1 MKSVRALGST
11 PRSLPLSAD
20 DITELHAARLL
31 LLFHHCGS
39 DEKIE
44 GLTKLAK
51 LDFFVRYPSFFERA
65 ARYLGKAI
73 SAASDQAES
82 LMVRHHYGP
91 WDKRY
96 YQVLAFLEARGL
108 ITVKKRGCTYDFTL
122 TELGQEKA
130 KALSKSKPFALL
142 IDQMKTVKKLLGR
155 KNGTQLK
162 NIVYEI
168 FDEEV
173 KQRKLGE
180 LIR

>member
-1 MKSVRALGST
+1 MKSVRALGRI

-39 DEKIE
+39 GEKIE

-51 LDFFVRYPSFFERA
+51 LDFFVRYPSFFERV

-73 SAASDQAES
+73 SAACDQAES
-82 LMVRHHYGP
+82 PMVRHHYGP

-108 ITVKKRGCTYDFTL
+108 ITVQKHGCAYDFTL

-130 KALSKSKPFALL
+130 KTLSKSQPFAPL
-142 IDQMKTVKKLLGR
+142 IEQMKVVKKLLGR

-173 KQRKLGE
+173 KQRRLGE
-180 LIR
+180 LIK